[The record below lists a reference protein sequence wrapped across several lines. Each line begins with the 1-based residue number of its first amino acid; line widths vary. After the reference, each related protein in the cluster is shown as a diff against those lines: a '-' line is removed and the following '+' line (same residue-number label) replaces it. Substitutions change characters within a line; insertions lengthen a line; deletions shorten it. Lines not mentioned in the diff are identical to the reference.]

1 MTQQGIDTVIFCAA
15 LTSVDR
21 CAEDPAA
28 REVNVLAPV
37 WFAERVETWLVSSN
51 YVFDGEGPHG
61 PQDPRSPV
69 NAYGHQKAEAED
81 GVLAAGGHVL
91 RTGWL
96 FGAGGHNFG
105 SRIRSALAEGPV
117 RALEGW
123 PVQPTWVDDVA
134 ETLLQRPRGVS
145 HAISCE
151 TTTWADFAEEAA
163 RRWGGRVER
172 VQELA
177 VGPRPRNATLSPAT
191 LPAWHRR
198 LGEL

>member
-1 MTQQGIDTVIFCAA
+1 M
-15 LTSVDR
+15 
-21 CAEDPAA
+21 
-28 REVNVLAPV
+28 
-37 WFAERVETWLVSSN
+37 ETWLVSSN
-51 YVFDGEGPHG
+51 YVFDGPGPHA

-69 NAYGHQKAEAED
+69 NAYGRQKVEAED

-96 FGAGGHNFG
+96 FGAGGRNYG
-105 SRIRSALAEGPV
+105 SRLREALAQGPV

-134 ETLLQRPRGVS
+134 EVLLQRPRGVT
-145 HAISCE
+145 HAISSE
-151 TTTWADFAEEAA
+151 ITTWAEVADEAA
-163 RRWGGRVER
+163 LRWGGQVER
-172 VQELA
+172 VRELP
-177 VGPRPRNATLSPAT
+177 VGPRPTDATLSPAT